1 MLFHFIETAVI
12 LIVILSVLVIIHELG
27 HFLMARRFG
36 IKVEEFGFGFPPRAF
51 GIKKGETLYS
61 INWLPIGG
69 FVKLYGEDEAGGGQ
83 IGKVSALPKKD
94 LERAFFTHP
103 AWQRAVVVF
112 AGVAMNIFL
121 AAIIF
126 YAMFGLTGFK
136 TQVPLLGSY
145 HFFGVNQQTI
155 PQGILITEVEESS
168 PAQKA
173 GIRSNSTVVTMNG
186 KKINSADPLTMFQ
199 KIIKADEGKNITLV
213 LHDNTK
219 DTHYTVQ
226 ATPRIPKNNQ
236 GALGIGINYLPVGVA
251 VLSYDTPIQKLTSGV
266 TFTVNM
272 VAYTIDTF
280 VVLIAQAFQTHSFA
294 PISNN
299 VAGPIGI
306 GKVVGS
312 VSQIPNLVG
321 QAVFLLFIAG
331 IISVS
336 LAIMNV
342 LPIPAL
348 DGGRLFFILFE
359 MVTGKKMKPE
369 VEGLVHTIGF
379 FVLIFLIIII
389 TIHDIG
395 FKIPGL

>member
-1 MLFHFIETAVI
+1 MLSYFVITALT
-12 LIVILSVLVIIHELG
+12 LIIILSVLVLIHELG
-27 HFLMARRFG
+27 HFLMARKFG

-51 GIKKGETLYS
+51 GIKRGETLYS

-83 IGKVSALPKKD
+83 VGKMTKLPTKD

-103 AWQRAVVVF
+103 AWQRAIVIF

-126 YAMFGLTGFK
+126 YAMFGLSGFK
-136 TQVPLLGSY
+136 TQVPLLGGY
-145 HFFGVNQQTI
+145 HFFGVNETVL
-155 PQGILITEVEESS
+155 QGVAIGTVQNNS
-168 PAQKA
+168 PAQKS
-173 GIRSNSTVVTMNG
+173 GIQPNSNVISVNNQSISDSQEFIHAIDAQKGKPVT
-186 KKINSADPLTMFQ
+186 
-199 KIIKADEGKNITLV
+199 IKLRNL
-213 LHDNTK
+213 
-219 DTHYTVQ
+219 DTQAVYSVT
-226 ATPRIPKNNQ
+226 ATPRVKTEKNQ
-236 GALGIGINYLPVGVA
+236 GALGVTIGDLPMKIA
-251 VLSYDTPIQKLTSGV
+251 LLSYDTPIQKLTSGV

-272 VAYTIDTF
+272 VAYTVDTF
-280 VVLIAQAFQTHSFA
+280 IALIAQAFQTHSIA

-312 VSQIPNLVG
+312 VTQIPNV
-321 QAVFLLFIAG
+321 VDKTIFLLFIAG

-348 DGGRLFFILFE
+348 DGGRLFFILVE
-359 MVTGKKMKPE
+359 MVTGKKLNPE
-369 VEGLVHTIGF
+369 LEGLIHTIGF
-379 FVLIFLIIII
+379 FVLILLIVVI

-395 FKIPGL
+395 LKVPGM

>member
-1 MLFHFIETAVI
+1 MLSYF
-12 LIVILSVLVIIHELG
+12 LISAITLIIILSILVLIHELG

-36 IKVEEFGFGFPPRAF
+36 IKVEEFGYGFPPRAF
-51 GIKKGETLYS
+51 GIKRGETIYS
-61 INWLPIGG
+61 INWFPIGG

-83 IGKVSALPKKD
+83 VGKMTKLPTKD
-94 LERAFFTHP
+94 LDRAFFTHP
-103 AWQRAVVVF
+103 AWQRAVIVF

-126 YAMFGLTGFK
+126 YAMFGLSGFK
-136 TQVPLLGSY
+136 TQVPLLGGY
-145 HFFGVNQQTI
+145 HFFGVNETVLKGVAIGTVQNN
-155 PQGILITEVEESS
+155 S
-168 PAQKA
+168 PAQKS
-173 GIRSNSTVVTMNG
+173 GIQPNSNVISVNNQPISSSQQFIKVVDQQKGKEIAIKLRSLDT
-186 KKINSADPLTMFQ
+186 Q
-199 KIIKADEGKNITLV
+199 KV
-213 LHDNTK
+213 
-219 DTHYTVQ
+219 YTVH
-226 ATPRIPKNNQ
+226 ATPREKTSPNQ
-236 GALGIGINYLPVGVA
+236 GALGVTIGDLPMTVA
-251 VLSYDTPIQKLTSGV
+251 LLSYDTPIQKLTSGV

-280 VVLIAQAFQTHSFA
+280 AALIAQAFQTHSIA

-312 VSQIPNLVG
+312 VTQIPNLVDR
-321 QAVFLLFIAG
+321 AIFLLFIAG

-359 MVTGKKMKPE
+359 MVTGKKMRPE
-369 VEGLVHTIGF
+369 LEGMVHTIGF
-379 FVLIFLIIII
+379 FVLILLIIVI

-395 FKIPGL
+395 LKIPGL